1 MEQVADV
8 VSRKKQRI
16 QSLEDK
22 KVKTEEEIEQV
33 ELRLEDL
40 EDKLSLNYQELD
52 NLVVKEKNSRDIR
65 NNLNKL
71 MTQNVLISLIIFGFG
86 VTINM
91 ALSYLILVYL
101 LLNVPKYIKLIS
113 ELKSTWKLDITSD
126 IKVLKN
132 AIAMLESDRDHT
144 HAILRK
150 LEYTIADIDSE
161 KQVIEEILKFIQENR
176 SRKEKGKINIS
187 KEKEF
192 CRSRVNPTCS

>member
-52 NLVVKEKNSRDIR
+52 NLVTKEKNSRDIH

-113 ELKSTWKLDITSD
+113 ELKSTWKLDISSD
-126 IKVLKN
+126 IRVLKN
-132 AIAMLESDRDHT
+132 EIAMLESDRDHT

-150 LEYTIADIDSE
+150 LEYYYI
-161 KQVIEEILKFIQENR
+161 
-176 SRKEKGKINIS
+176 KI
-187 KEKEF
+187 
-192 CRSRVNPTCS
+192 